1 MAATMLRRTRWTVLL
16 SLNAAAILVSGI
28 LIAGAIGLN
37 GGLEF
42 RVIEQRSDEVN
53 DAIEQAAMLDSAS
66 NSRQEMTDAMKK
78 YQTAL
83 KADTGVSSNPVP
95 SGELWS
101 EDSINI
107 YQSAN
112 FDICAGGGL
121 SGLGQMYWQTSNSS
135 VIAGFYSGSRTW
147 LGYSEDTCRYPI
159 IVGTGTA
166 VISAGTYDGRR
177 RDSIMVNVLPIP
189 IDEWKREILTLVNQE
204 RVKNGLKAL
213 EWGETCASAAQ
224 TRAEESK
231 TNYSHTRPD
240 GRTWSTACPL
250 PENGNRYYAGENLMA
265 GNAAPSPEA
274 TVAAW
279 MNSEAHRA
287 NILNPNFTKLAVGLV
302 FDGNSKYKI
311 YWSQFFSSY

>member
-1 MAATMLRRTRWTVLL
+1 MTAALRQTRLTIIL
-16 SLNAAAILVSGI
+16 SINAAAILVAGI

-53 DAIEQAAMLDSAS
+53 DAIEQATMLDSAS
-66 NSRQEMTDAMKK
+66 SNKQEMSDAMKK

-83 KADTGVSSNPVP
+83 KADNGVSSNPVP
-95 SGELWS
+95 SSELWS

-112 FDICAGGGL
+112 FDICVGGSL
-121 SGLGQMYWQTSNSS
+121 SNLGQMYWQTSNSS
-135 VIAGFYSGSRTW
+135 VIAGFYSDARTW
-147 LGYSEDTCRYPI
+147 LGYSADTCRYPI

-166 VISAGTYDGRR
+166 VISAGTYDGSRH
-177 RDSIMVNVLPIP
+177 DSIMVNVLPVP
-189 IDEWKREILTLVNQE
+189 VEEWKYEILALVNQE
-204 RVKNGLKAL
+204 RIKNGLSAL
-213 EWGETCASAAQ
+213 SWGDTCAVAAQ
-224 TRAEESK
+224 TRAEESV
-231 TNYSHTRPD
+231 TSYSHTRPD
-240 GRTWSTACPL
+240 GSTWSTVCPL
-250 PENGNRYYAGENLMA
+250 PADGNRHYAGENLMA

-287 NILNPNFTKLAVGLV
+287 NILNPNFTRLAVGLV
-302 FDGNSKYKI
+302 FDTNSKYKI